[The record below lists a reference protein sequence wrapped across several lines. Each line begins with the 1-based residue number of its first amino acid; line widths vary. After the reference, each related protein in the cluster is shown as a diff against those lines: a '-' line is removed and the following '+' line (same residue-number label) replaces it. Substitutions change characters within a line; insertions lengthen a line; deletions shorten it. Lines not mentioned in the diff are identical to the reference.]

1 MKNFIH
7 TLEEKVNSG
16 SPINEEEALKI
27 LASPDDEIYEII
39 ASADRIRRRFKGDKI
54 NLCSII
60 NAKSGL
66 CPEDCA
72 FCSQSSRNRAEV
84 AVYDLVESKKIVD
97 EAKRAAINGAG
108 RFGIVTSGKGV
119 NQRDLSTIAKSIE
132 EMAVSGDIKPCASLG
147 ILSREKLVRLK
158 EAGLKRYHH
167 NLETAESFFPKIC
180 TTHTYRENI
189 DTIVAAK
196 EAGLEVCCGG
206 IFGMG
211 ESIEQRV
218 ELAIT
223 LRNLEV
229 DSVPINFLNPI
240 KGTKMEGRPLLPPIE
255 ALKIIA
261 MFRFFLPDKDIKAA
275 GGRSVVL
282 RDLQSL
288 LFAAGANSMMVGD
301 YLTTK
306 GRQVS
311 DDIQMVKDLGLTVEE
326 CP

>member
-1 MKNFIH
+1 MKNFIY
-7 TLEEKVNSG
+7 TLEEKINNG
-16 SPINEEEALKI
+16 SPINEEDALKI
-27 LASPDDEIYEII
+27 VAAPDEDIYDII
-39 ASADRIRRRFKGDKI
+39 ASANRIRRKFKGERI

-72 FCSQSSRNRAEV
+72 FCSQSAKNNSEV
-84 AVYDLVESKKIVD
+84 AVYELVEKEKIVC
-97 EAKRAAINGAG
+97 EAKRAASNGAG

-119 NQRDLSTIAKSIE
+119 TPQDLNVIAASIE
-132 EMAVSGDIKPCASLG
+132 EITCSSNIKACASLG
-147 ILSREKLVRLK
+147 ILAKGELTSLK
-158 EAGLKRYHH
+158 KAGLKRYHH
-167 NLETAESFFPKIC
+167 NLETAESFFPNIC
-180 TTHTYRENI
+180 SSHSYQENI
-189 DTIVAAK
+189 DTVRAAK
-196 EAGLEVCCGG
+196 EIGLQVCCGG

-211 ESIEQRV
+211 ETNEQRV
-218 ELAIT
+218 ELALT
-223 LRNLEV
+223 LRELNV
-229 DSVPINFLNPI
+229 DSVPLNFLNPI

-261 MFRFFLPDKDIKAA
+261 MHRFILPDKDIKAA

-311 DDIQMVKDLGLTVEE
+311 DDIQMVADLGLKTED
-326 CP
+326 